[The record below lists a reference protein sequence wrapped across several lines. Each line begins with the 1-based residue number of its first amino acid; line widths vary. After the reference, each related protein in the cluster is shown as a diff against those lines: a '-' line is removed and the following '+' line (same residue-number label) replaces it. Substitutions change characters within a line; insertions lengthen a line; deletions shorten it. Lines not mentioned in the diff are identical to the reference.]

1 MRHESLDVKQF
12 TVKEDS
18 AFRVRVES
26 WEAMVP
32 KGLMAVDVIQESL
45 NDSGE
50 VDSTS
55 TYNFH
60 MTKEEIQTF
69 AKGLLSI

>member
-1 MRHESLDVKQF
+1 MKHESLKVKKF

-26 WEAMVP
+26 WEAVSP
-32 KGLMAVDVIQESL
+32 KGLMAVDVIQECL
-45 NDSGE
+45 NDKGE

-60 MTKEEIQTF
+60 MTREEIQSF
-69 AKGLLSI
+69 AKGLLSV

>member
-1 MRHESLDVKQF
+1 MKHKSLKVKKF

-26 WEAMVP
+26 WEAVSP
-32 KGLMAVDVIQESL
+32 KGIVALDVIQECI
-45 NDSGE
+45 NDKGE
-50 VDSTS
+50 VDFAS

-60 MTKEEIQTF
+60 MTREEIQLF
-69 AKGLLSI
+69 AKGLLSV

>member
-1 MRHESLDVKQF
+1 MKHESLKVKKF
-12 TVKEDS
+12 VVKEDA

-32 KGLMAVDVIQESL
+32 KGLMAVDVIQECL
-45 NDSGE
+45 NDKGE

-60 MTKEEIQTF
+60 MTKEEIQSF
-69 AKGLLSI
+69 AKGLLSV

>member
-1 MRHESLDVKQF
+1 MKHESLNVKKF
-12 TVKEDS
+12 TVKEDK

-32 KGLMAVDVIQESL
+32 KGLMAVDVIQECL
-45 NDSGE
+45 NDKGE
-50 VDSTS
+50 VDSVS

-60 MTKEEIQTF
+60 MTKEEIQSF
-69 AKGLLSI
+69 AKGLLSV

>member
-1 MRHESLDVKQF
+1 MKHESLKVKKF

-32 KGLMAVDVIQESL
+32 KGLMAVDVIQECL
-45 NDSGE
+45 NDKGE
-50 VDSTS
+50 VDSAS

-60 MTKEEIQTF
+60 MSKEEIQAF
-69 AKGLLSI
+69 AKGLLSV

>member
-1 MRHESLDVKQF
+1 MKHKSLNVKKF

-32 KGLMAVDVIQESL
+32 QGLMAVDVIQECL
-45 NDSGE
+45 NDKGD
-50 VDSTS
+50 VDSVS

-60 MTKEEIQTF
+60 MTREEIQLF
-69 AKGLLSI
+69 AKGLLSV

>member
-1 MRHESLDVKQF
+1 MKHKSLNVKKF

-32 KGLMAVDVIQESL
+32 QGLMAVDVIQECL
-45 NDSGE
+45 NDKGD

-60 MTKEEIQTF
+60 MTREEIQLF
-69 AKGLLSI
+69 AKGLLSV

>member
-1 MRHESLDVKQF
+1 MKHESLKVKKF

-26 WEAMVP
+26 WEAVSP
-32 KGLMAVDVIQESL
+32 KGIVALDVIQECI
-45 NDSGE
+45 NDKGE
-50 VDSTS
+50 VDFAS

-60 MTKEEIQTF
+60 MTREEIQSF
-69 AKGLLSI
+69 AKGLLLV

>member
-1 MRHESLDVKQF
+1 MKHKSLNVKKF

-26 WEAMVP
+26 WESVVP
-32 KGLMAVDVIQESL
+32 QGLMAVDVIQECL
-45 NDSGE
+45 NDKGD
-50 VDSTS
+50 VDSVS

-60 MTKEEIQTF
+60 MTREEIQLF
-69 AKGLLSI
+69 AKGLLSV

>member
-1 MRHESLDVKQF
+1 MKHESLKVKKF
-12 TVKEDS
+12 VVKEDA

-26 WEAMVP
+26 WESIVP
-32 KGLMAVDVIQESL
+32 KGLMAVDVIQECL
-45 NDSGE
+45 NDKGE

-60 MTKEEIQTF
+60 MTREEIQMF
-69 AKGLLSI
+69 AKGLLSV

>member
-1 MRHESLDVKQF
+1 MKHESLKVKKF

-32 KGLMAVDVIQESL
+32 KGLMAVDVIQECL
-45 NDSGE
+45 NDNGE
-50 VDSTS
+50 VNFTS

-60 MTKEEIQTF
+60 MTKEEIQSF
-69 AKGLLSI
+69 AKGLLSV

>member
-1 MRHESLDVKQF
+1 MRHESLNVKKF

-32 KGLMAVDVIQESL
+32 RGLMAVDVIQECL
-45 NDSGE
+45 NDKGE
-50 VDSTS
+50 VNFTS

-60 MTKEEIQTF
+60 MTKEEIQMF
-69 AKGLLSI
+69 AKGLLSV

>member
-1 MRHESLDVKQF
+1 MKHESLNVKKF

-18 AFRVRVES
+18 AFRVRLES
-26 WEAMVP
+26 WESVIP
-32 KGLMAVDVIQESL
+32 KGLMTVDVIQESL
-45 NDSGE
+45 NNTGE

-60 MTKEEIQTF
+60 MTREEIQSF
-69 AKGLLSI
+69 AKGLLSV

>member
-1 MRHESLDVKQF
+1 MKHESLKVKKF
-12 TVKEDS
+12 IVKEDA

-32 KGLMAVDVIQESL
+32 KGLMAVDVIQECL
-45 NDSGE
+45 NDKGE

-60 MTKEEIQTF
+60 MTKEEIQSF
-69 AKGLLSI
+69 AKGLLSV

>member
-1 MRHESLDVKQF
+1 MKHESLKVKKF
-12 TVKEDS
+12 TVKEDA

-26 WEAMVP
+26 WQAIVP
-32 KGLMAVDVIQESL
+32 TGLMAVDVIQECL
-45 NDSGE
+45 NDKGE

-60 MTKEEIQTF
+60 MTKEEIQLF
-69 AKGLLSI
+69 ANGLLSV

>member
-1 MRHESLDVKQF
+1 MKHKSLNVKKF

-32 KGLMAVDVIQESL
+32 QGLMAVDVIQECL
-45 NDSGE
+45 NDKGD
-50 VDSTS
+50 VDSVS

-60 MTKEEIQTF
+60 MTREEIQSF
-69 AKGLLSI
+69 AKGLLSV

>member
-1 MRHESLDVKQF
+1 MKHESLNVKKF

-18 AFRVRVES
+18 AYRVRVES

-32 KGLMAVDVIQESL
+32 KGLMAVDVIQECF
-45 NDSGE
+45 NDKGE
-50 VDSTS
+50 VDSVS

-60 MTKEEIQTF
+60 MTKEEIQSF
-69 AKGLLSI
+69 AKGLLSV

>member
-1 MRHESLDVKQF
+1 MKHKSLNVKKF

-26 WEAMVP
+26 WESVVP
-32 KGLMAVDVIQESL
+32 QGLMAVDVIQECL
-45 NDSGE
+45 NDKGD
-50 VDSTS
+50 VDSVS

-60 MTKEEIQTF
+60 MTREEIQSF
-69 AKGLLSI
+69 AKGLLSV

>member
-1 MRHESLDVKQF
+1 MKHESLKVKKF
-12 TVKEDS
+12 VVKEDA

-32 KGLMAVDVIQESL
+32 KGLMAVDVIQECL
-45 NDSGE
+45 NDKGE

-60 MTKEEIQTF
+60 MTREEIQTF
-69 AKGLLSI
+69 AKGLLSV